1 MATTSTKT
9 QQGSIHNFATGRHL
23 ETTTAVAVA
32 ITTGFRPRYVRVL
45 NNTSSDLEEWVEGM
59 PSPSARKQL
68 AAGTGSNITTNGIT
82 VTDTGFTIGLD
93 TDINVVN
100 EQMSWMAFG

>member
-1 MATTSTKT
+1 MATTSTQNYPDFPAK
-9 QQGSIHNFATGRHL
+9 FAAGRHL
-23 ETTTAVAVA
+23 ETTTAVAVT
-32 ITTGFRPRYVRVL
+32 ITLGFRPRYVRVL
-45 NNTSSDLEEWVEGM
+45 NNTSSDLEEWVDGM

-100 EQMSWMAFG
+100 EQMSWAAFG